1 MRWLKSLLSWLRVR
15 QRLAAAGSHAA
26 GWDGFWWVAGMVAVL
41 AGGSLL
47 SWRYWGSLHGS
58 EDSVS
63 TTVRNLGLV
72 IGGVI
77 AVLLAVWRS
86 LVATRQADTAQHQ
99 TSIARQ
105 GLLNERYQ
113 KAAEMLGNENLFVRL
128 GGVYALQ
135 ALIEE
140 HPEQYYVS
148 CMRLLCALVRN
159 PPADQNLPSLS
170 DREMTR
176 WGGGIRLRGDV
187 QAVMD
192 MMGSRDDRLIALERK
207 ARFVVDFRGADLRG
221 SNLRSVN
228 FTRVDLRDA
237 DLSGA
242 YDVGSNMSG
251 AGLSGAR
258 LYKTKFA
265 SANLS
270 GVLFSGTDVSRTWF
284 CGKSSMLGRR
294 FDSPAVGIVYYR
306 LYGARAKKGNPPI
319 LGGVVLDADFGTP
332 LVWDPSKG
340 MGIEYVTK

>member
-1 MRWLKSLLSWLRVR
+1 
-15 QRLAAAGSHAA
+15 
-26 GWDGFWWVAGMVAVL
+26 MVAVL
-41 AGGSLL
+41 VGGSLL
-47 SWRYWGSLHGS
+47 SWRYWGSLHGG

-159 PPADQNLPSLS
+159 PPADLNLPSLS

-176 WGGGIRLRGDV
+176 SGGGIRLRGDV

-192 MMGSRDDRLIALERK
+192 IMRSRDDRLTALERK
-207 ARFVVDFRGADLRG
+207 ASFVVDFRGADLRG

-237 DLSGA
+237 DLSGGLCCRVK
-242 YDVGSNMSG
+242 YVGRWVVGSETLQDQICIGESV
-251 AGLSGAR
+251 R
-258 LYKTKFA
+258 RPF
-265 SANLS
+265 
-270 GVLFSGTDVSRTWF
+270 F
-284 CGKSSMLGRR
+284 GRR
-294 FDSPAVGIVYYR
+294 RIQDLVLRQVVDARPSFR
-306 LYGARAKKGNPPI
+306 LPRRRHCLP
-319 LGGVVLDADFGTP
+319 
-332 LVWDPSKG
+332 
-340 MGIEYVTK
+340 